1 MYSPKGATHEYHF
14 YTKKIDNKINRVL
27 LTSKQVIIDKLK
39 NSEIQ
44 RLHVW
49 FTQLRMGSGS
59 LYTKQERII

>member
-1 MYSPKGATHEYHF
+1 MNIIFIQKN
-14 YTKKIDNKINRVL
+14 DNKINRVL

-44 RLHVW
+44 RLDVW

-59 LYTKQERII
+59 LYTKHERII